1 MKHNVLVGA
10 SNFTNLVYA
19 DDTTLLPSADDAS
32 ARLSSFTEATAP
44 LDLIISWAKT
54 KLQNLHSGMAP
65 NSISVNSSNIESV
78 EDFIYL
84 RRLQS
89 SNGCCSQDLKNR
101 IGLASSVMASLH
113 RIWKDQHLTLTT
125 KLQVYLALVLS
136 VLLDSYSN
144 RHESIRGLPHEM
156 SASDTRNSLVWLRQ

>member
-89 SNGCCSQDLKNR
+89 SNGCCSQDLKR
-101 IGLASSVMASLH
+101 RTGLASSVMASLH
-113 RIWKDQHLTLTT
+113 QFGRIS
-125 KLQVYLALVLS
+125 VSRSPLS
-136 VLLDSYSN
+136 CRFMRLWFCLYWYMQ
-144 RHESIRGLPHEM
+144 EKIWLFWQQ
-156 SASDTRNSLVWLRQ
+156 TRNR